1 VRAHSFGSLL
11 WTIET
16 FNAGTSEAK
25 GAELEFRWLPVD
37 KLTVSATYGYLDSK
51 FKNVYLPNASVYTLV
66 NGQTVDLRDQS
77 ARTLFAHPETRVA
90 WKSST
95 SFLWAAMAN

>member
-1 VRAHSFGSLL
+1 
-11 WTIET
+11 
-16 FNAGTSEAK
+16 
-25 GAELEFRWLPVD
+25 VD

-77 ARTLFAHPETRVA
+77 GQDNFSRTPKQGSLEILHQL
-90 WKSST
+90 
-95 SFLWAAMAN
+95 LWAAMAN